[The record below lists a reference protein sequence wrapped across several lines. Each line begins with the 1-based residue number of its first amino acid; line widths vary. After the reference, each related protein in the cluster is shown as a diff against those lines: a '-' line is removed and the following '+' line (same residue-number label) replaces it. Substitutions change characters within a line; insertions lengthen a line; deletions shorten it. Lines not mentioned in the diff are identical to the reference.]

1 VLLKLCYQLNGPVAV
16 PFRIVPTNNAY
27 PQGMAPRTSVHGSPC
42 VEPDGSML
50 QPSTGA
56 MRIGATSPT
65 AYDPCPGRIT
75 PDLWATRGRERHCYR
90 DICGPFVLSAW

>member
-1 VLLKLCYQLNGPVAV
+1 MLLKLCYQLNGPVAV

-65 AYDPCPGRIT
+65 AYDPCPGRKR
-75 PDLWATRGRERHCYR
+75 L
-90 DICGPFVLSAW
+90 ICGPRVGASATATGIYAAPLF